1 MGKRRVG
8 SSDPESE
15 CQTMPWRRKGANLE
29 QEFIEATPS
38 AELLPL
44 SAGVQ
49 DDEADSEM
57 GMVWNTFFSFV
68 LWHFLSSVGIIG
80 CNLSTL
86 TESELMILSLDLRGA
101 VSLWLVE
108 KS

>member
-1 MGKRRVG
+1 MGERQMG
-8 SSDPESE
+8 PSNLESTSSQGPTFADE
-15 CQTMPWRRKGANLE
+15 KAKHE

-57 GMVWNTFFSFV
+57 GK
-68 LWHFLSSVGIIG
+68 SST
-80 CNLSTL
+80 SR
-86 TESELMILSLDLRGA
+86 M
-101 VSLWLVE
+101 
-108 KS
+108 

>member
-1 MGKRRVG
+1 M
-8 SSDPESE
+8 
-15 CQTMPWRRKGANLE
+15 GANLG

-57 GMVWNTFFSFV
+57 GMVCNRVLFFV
-68 LWHFLSSVGIIG
+68 LWQIFGSVG
-80 CNLSTL
+80 TVWVQ
-86 TESELMILSLDLRGA
+86 SLNSRETF
-101 VSLWLVE
+101 S
-108 KS
+108 

>member
-1 MGKRRVG
+1 MGERRVG

-15 CQTMPWRRKGANLE
+15 CQTKPWRRIGANLG

-44 SAGVQ
+44 SAGIQ

-57 GMVWNTFFSFV
+57 GMVCNTVLSFV
-68 LWHFLSSVGIIG
+68 LWQFFGSVGTIWVQ
-80 CNLSTL
+80 
-86 TESELMILSLDLRGA
+86 SLNSYGA
-101 VSLWLVE
+101 VS
-108 KS
+108 

>member
-1 MGKRRVG
+1 MGERRVG

-15 CQTMPWRRKGANLE
+15 CQTRPYRRMGFNLG

-57 GMVWNTFFSFV
+57 GMVCNKILSPV
-68 LWHFLSSVGIIG
+68 LWQFCG
-80 CNLSTL
+80 
-86 TESELMILSLDLRGA
+86 SLGTIWMQ
-101 VSLWLVE
+101 SLNPYGN
-108 KS
+108 S

>member
-1 MGKRRVG
+1 MGERRVG

-15 CQTMPWRRKGANLE
+15 CQTRPCRRMGANLG

-57 GMVWNTFFSFV
+57 GMVCNT
-68 LWHFLSSVGIIG
+68 
-80 CNLSTL
+80 
-86 TESELMILSLDLRGA
+86 ILSLVLRQFYGSLGTIWMQSLNPYGT
-101 VSLWLVE
+101 VS
-108 KS
+108 

>member
-1 MGKRRVG
+1 M
-8 SSDPESE
+8 
-15 CQTMPWRRKGANLE
+15 GANLG

-57 GMVWNTFFSFV
+57 GMVCNTILSFV
-68 LWHFLSSVGIIG
+68 LWQFFGSVGTIWVQSLSSYG
-80 CNLSTL
+80 T
-86 TESELMILSLDLRGA
+86 
-101 VSLWLVE
+101 VS
-108 KS
+108 